1 MKANI
6 ELYMESVWGS
16 IFNIPLVDVT
26 NATTPVEPFPI
37 LKYMEMNNITVFKYN
52 PASGT
57 LSYVSDNVHSI
68 LGISNEVM
76 IQNGIF
82 HLMTFLKPEHIKYP
96 QNIFDLVQKALT
108 EWEPV
113 ERSMSIECII
123 VGMPLIHTQKGDISV
138 LNLPNV
144 IARDEKNMPVEML
157 SLMQDITHLMKDNH
171 YWIRVWNSHNPEK
184 VLVFHSNEDLNISGD
199 ILSKREKV
207 LLRLIVEGKN
217 TDEISKELF
226 ISRITVNNHRQ
237 KILDKFG
244 VKDTTA
250 LIILSRLIN
259 FSSWV

>member
-16 IFNIPLVDVT
+16 IFNLPFVDVT
-26 NATTPVEPFPI
+26 NATTPIDPFPL
-37 LKYMEMNNITVFKYN
+37 LKYMEMNNITIFQAK
-52 PASGT
+52 PAVGT
-57 LSYVSDNVHSI
+57 LSYVSDNVQSV
-68 LGISNEVM
+68 LGISKEAM
-76 IQNGIF
+76 LHNGIF
-82 HLMTFLKPEHIKYP
+82 HLMSILKPEHFKYP
-96 QNIFDLVQKALT
+96 QNVFGIVRKALS
-108 EWEPV
+108 EWEPEEV
-113 ERSMSIECII
+113 KSVACVI
-123 VGMPLIHTQKGDISV
+123 VGVPLVHPQKGNISV

-144 IARDEKNMPVEML
+144 IARDEKNMPTETL

-184 VLVFHSNEDLNISGD
+184 VLVFHSNEDLNINGD
-199 ILSKREKV
+199 IISKREKE
-207 LLRLIVEGKN
+207 LFRLIIAGKN
-217 TDEISKELF
+217 VDEISKELF
-226 ISRITVNNHRQ
+226 ISPITVNNHRQ